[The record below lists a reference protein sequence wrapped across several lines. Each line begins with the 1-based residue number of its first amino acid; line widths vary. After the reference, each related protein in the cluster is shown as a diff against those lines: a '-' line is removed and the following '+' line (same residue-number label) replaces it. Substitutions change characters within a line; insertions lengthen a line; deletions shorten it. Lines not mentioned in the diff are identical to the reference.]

1 MVKNI
6 GIVGT
11 GVIATEFVTQL
22 DTKKYTI
29 HSVYNRNS
37 KSLET
42 FRKTHKLHNGYTD
55 YNEFLEDEELDCVY
69 IATPNQTHYDYAKK
83 AIEKGKHVLCEKVM
97 VLNSAQANELFELAK
112 KHHVVILEAVTLFY
126 MPMYHEVSRLLK
138 QDVLGKISSANITFG
153 SCKEYDVN
161 NRFFSLEKG
170 GGALFDIGPYALSAA
185 VYLLGTD
192 IELVSSEVVMAPSGV
207 DEKSV
212 TTLKTKNNELAS
224 VMLSF
229 RGKLP
234 KQILVTGDEGY
245 LQINDFPRATTA
257 EIFFNDGSTQ
267 VIEAGDDRDVFTYE
281 MDMLNHLANEKDL
294 DHVPDC
300 RKVSQRVIQLMDAM
314 RQEWGWELS

>member
-1 MVKNI
+1 LIKNI

-11 GVIATEFVTQL
+11 GVIATEFVTQI
-22 DTKKYTI
+22 DTTKYAI
-29 HSVYNRNS
+29 HSVFNRNP
-37 KSLET
+37 KSLEE
-42 FRKTHKLHNGYTD
+42 FRETHHLHNGYTD
-55 YNEFLEDEELDCVY
+55 YNEFLEDDELECVY
-69 IATPNQTHYDYAKK
+69 IATPNQTHYEFAKK

-97 VLNSAQANELFELAK
+97 VLNAEQANELFDLAK

-126 MPMYHEVSRLLK
+126 MPMYHKVSRLLEK
-138 QDVLGKISSANITFG
+138 NVLGKISGASITFG

-170 GGALFDIGPYALSAA
+170 GGALFDIGPYGLSAA

-212 TTLKTKNNELAS
+212 TTLKTKNGELAS
-224 VMLSF
+224 VTLSF

-234 KQILVTGDEGY
+234 KQILLTGDEGY

-257 EIFFNDGSTQ
+257 EIIYNNGTTE
-267 VIEAGDDRDVFTYE
+267 VIEAGNDREVFTYE
-281 MDMLNHLANEKDL
+281 MDMLNHLASEKDL

-300 RKVSQRVIQLMDAM
+300 RNVTQRVIQLMDAM
-314 RQEWGWELS
+314 RQEWGWEIN

>member
-1 MVKNI
+1 MIKNI

-11 GVIATEFVTQL
+11 GVIATEFVTQV
-22 DTKKYTI
+22 DTSKYTI
-29 HSVYNRNS
+29 HSVYNRNER
-37 KSLET
+37 SLRT
-42 FRKTHKLHNGYTD
+42 FRETHNLHNGYTD
-55 YNEFLEDEELDCVY
+55 YNEFLDDDDLECVY
-69 IATPNQTHYDYAKK
+69 IATPNQTHYEFAKK

-97 VLNSAQANELFELAK
+97 VLKAEEAKELFELAK

-138 QDVLGKISSANITFG
+138 ENVLGKISTANITFG
-153 SCKEYDVN
+153 SCKEYDEN

-192 IELVSSEVVMAPSGV
+192 IEFVSSEVVMAPTGV

-212 TTLKTKNNELAS
+212 TVLKTKNNELAS

-234 KQILVTGDEGY
+234 KQILITGDEGF
-245 LQINDFPRATTA
+245 LKIDDFPRATTA
-257 EIFFNDGSTQ
+257 EIFYNNGTTQIIEDGN
-267 VIEAGDDRDVFTYE
+267 DRDVFTYE
-281 MDMLNHLANEKDL
+281 LDMLNHLASEKGL
-294 DHVPDC
+294 SHVPDC
-300 RKVSQRVIQLMDAM
+300 REVSQRVVELMDAM
-314 RQEWGWELS
+314 RQAWGWEL

>member
-1 MVKNI
+1 MIKNI

-11 GVIATEFVTQL
+11 GVIATEFVTQV
-22 DTKKYTI
+22 DISKYTI
-29 HSVYNRNS
+29 HSVYNRNER
-37 KSLET
+37 SLRT
-42 FRKTHKLHNGYTD
+42 FRETHNLHNGYTD
-55 YNEFLEDEELDCVY
+55 YNEFLDDDELECVY
-69 IATPNQTHYDYAKK
+69 IATPNQTHYEFAKK

-97 VLNSAQANELFELAK
+97 VLKAEEAKELFELAK

-138 QDVLGKISSANITFG
+138 ENVLGKISTANITFG
-153 SCKEYDVN
+153 SCKEYDEN

-192 IELVSSEVVMAPSGV
+192 IEFVSSEVVMAPTGV

-212 TTLKTKNNELAS
+212 TVLKTKNNELAS

-234 KQILVTGDEGY
+234 KQILITGDEGF
-245 LQINDFPRATTA
+245 LKINDFPRATTA
-257 EIFFNDGSTQ
+257 EIFYNNGTTQ
-267 VIEAGDDRDVFTYE
+267 VIEDGNDRDVFIYE
-281 MDMLNHLANEKDL
+281 LDMLNHLASEKGL
-294 DHVPDC
+294 NHVPDC
-300 RKVSQRVIQLMDAM
+300 REVSQRVVELMDAM
-314 RQEWGWELS
+314 RQAWGWEL

>member
-22 DTKKYTI
+22 DTSKYTI
-29 HSVYNRNS
+29 HSVYNRNPR
-37 KSLET
+37 SLET
-42 FRKTHKLHNGYTD
+42 FKDAHRLHNGYTD
-55 YNEFLEDEELDCVY
+55 YNEFLNDDTLECVY

-97 VLNSAQANELFELAK
+97 VLTADQAHELFELAK
-112 KHHVVILEAVTLFY
+112 KHHVVILEAVTLFF

-138 QDVLGKISSANITFG
+138 ENVLGKISGANITFG
-153 SCKEYDVN
+153 SCKEYDES

-234 KQILVTGDEGY
+234 KQILVTGDEGF
-245 LQINDFPRATTA
+245 LKIDDFPRATTA
-257 EIFFNDGSTQ
+257 EIFYNNGTTQ
-267 VIEAGDDRDVFTYE
+267 VIEIGNGQNVFTYE
-281 MDMLNHLANEKDL
+281 MDMLNHLADEKDL
-294 DHVPDC
+294 EHVPDC
-300 RKVSQRVIQLMDAM
+300 REVSQRVIELMDAM
-314 RQEWGWELS
+314 RHEWGWELS